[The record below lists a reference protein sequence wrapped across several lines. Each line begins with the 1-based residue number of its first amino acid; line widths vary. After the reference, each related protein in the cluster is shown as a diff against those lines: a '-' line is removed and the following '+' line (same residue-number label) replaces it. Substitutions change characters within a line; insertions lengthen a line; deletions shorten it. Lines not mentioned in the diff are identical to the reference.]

1 MKHATCTMS
10 LIALAATAGVGQV
23 TLVDL
28 LPGYTL
34 GGVHGISADG
44 STLAVDMFN
53 NDLVGY
59 DAYAWRS
66 SGWSSLP
73 RYERF
78 NQWQGISA
86 DGRTTLSVSSRWG
99 QDPRLERVENGV
111 RETIVQ
117 GSGDQRVSGGLTRD
131 GRTVFYTTYSFGGA
145 PVELH
150 RHRAGAWTGESLGT
164 LSDRFIGGGIS
175 LTGNRDD
182 FFVVGGQLGESD
194 LGVGGMTRTLIY
206 DAGTM
211 VELPTLMQAD
221 IIHSTATGMTADGS
235 VIVGI
240 ESFRD
245 IGDIPGPEISW
256 IYRAGILSELVVDGF
271 SGLRVRGITDDGR
284 AMIGYAADQAGYAGS
299 FLFYDDGRSF
309 SAEALLAAN
318 GVSLGLGQSASIES
332 IAADGS
338 MVFGAIH
345 LGTSSAFGPD
355 WRLFTVRVPGPGG
368 MGLMVGAGLLAARR
382 RR

>member
-1 MKHATCTMS
+1 MG

-44 STLAVDMFN
+44 STLAVDMLN
-53 NDLVGY
+53 NDLFGY

-66 SGWSSLP
+66 GGWSSLP

-99 QDPRLERVENGV
+99 QDPRLERVDNGV
-111 RETIVQ
+111 RETIV
-117 GSGDQRVSGGLTRD
+117 SGVGDRRVSGGLTRD
-131 GRTVFYTTYSFGGA
+131 GRTVFYTAHPGMGG
-145 PVELH
+145 PVALH
-150 RHRAGAWTGESLGT
+150 RHRAGAWAGESLGT

-175 LTGNRDD
+175 LTGSRDD
-182 FFVVGGQLGESD
+182 FFVIEGQLGESD

-206 DAGTM
+206 DAGAM

-245 IGDIPGPEISW
+245 IGDIPGSDISW
-256 IYRAGILSELVVDGF
+256 IYRGGVLSELVVDGF

-284 AMIGYAADQAGYAGS
+284 AMIGQASDQTGHAGS

-332 IAADGS
+332 ISGDGW

-355 WRLFTVRVPGPGG
+355 WRLFTLRVPGPGG
-368 MGLMVGAGLLAARR
+368 VGVLVAAGALGVRR